1 MAGMNGMNTSVVIV
15 DAPSVLRTTVA
26 RALSRDG
33 GMSVSTCDDAA
44 TFAAGCP
51 ERPADIAL
59 VSIELVDAVT
69 SLPPL
74 RRAARY
80 HHLVAWGSDPPPSVA
95 LMAIRRGAD
104 GVLDKH
110 TSVAGMI
117 RALTAIARG
126 QSAFPRS
133 MSATIVEELQRIH
146 RRSEAQAR
154 IARISRRERE
164 VLALI
169 TLGYRN
175 AAIAE
180 ELGISEP
187 TAKRHVH
194 NILEKLGVATRA
206 AAARLGLDA
215 GDDLRLPHPD
225 IPPKTSNGHGR
236 PAVAAR

>member
-1 MAGMNGMNTSVVIV
+1 
-15 DAPSVLRTTVA
+15 
-26 RALSRDG
+26 
-33 GMSVSTCDDAA
+33 
-44 TFAAGCP
+44 
-51 ERPADIAL
+51 
-59 VSIELVDAVT
+59 
-69 SLPPL
+69 
-74 RRAARY
+74 
-80 HHLVAWGSDPPPSVA
+80 
-95 LMAIRRGAD
+95 
-104 GVLDKH
+104 
-110 TSVAGMI
+110 MI
-117 RALTAIARG
+117 RALTAITRG

-133 MSATIVEELQRIH
+133 MSATIVEELQRMH

-154 IARISRRERE
+154 IAQISRRERE

-194 NILEKLGVATRA
+194 NILEKLGVPTRA

-225 IPPKTSNGHGR
+225 IPPQRRTGTDGPRGR
-236 PAVAAR
+236 P

>member
-1 MAGMNGMNTSVVIV
+1 MAGVSTSVVIV

-26 RALSRDG
+26 RALCRDG
-33 GMSVSTCDDAA
+33 GMTVSTCDDAA
-44 TFAAGCP
+44 TFTAACP
-51 ERPADIAL
+51 ERPTDIAL
-59 VSIELVDAVT
+59 VAIELVDGIT

-80 HHLVAWGSDPPPSVA
+80 HHLVAWGNDPPPAAA

-110 TSVAGMI
+110 TSGAGLI
-117 RALTAIARG
+117 RALNAIARG

-133 MSATIVEELQRIH
+133 MSATIVEELQRVH

-175 AAIAE
+175 AAIAD

-194 NILEKLGVATRA
+194 NILEKLGVPTRA

-215 GDDLRLPHPD
+215 GDDLRLPHPS
-225 IPPKTSNGHGR
+225 IPPRSSNGHGR
-236 PAVAAR
+236 PAMAAR